1 MCEILVSKIVVCAM
15 PYVLVPVFLRRDVI
29 DLDDC
34 VPEIFVMGAFR
45 GCLFCISVSIMFFC
59 LRCRARPPKGVQ
71 CLPGHTLG
79 TGRKCKPGPRPTPE
93 TRVPQHANF
102 AGGSNPAWTQ
112 KWGDM
117 GARKGS
123 PASPPPNKNSPHA
136 GRPRRHQSDREP
148 RKDKKLPRTAYAVQ
162 LTQETAQLGEDK
174 NCPKTN
180 AAWPQRATAQLGIDQ
195 ENIRR
200 ARTARKVRRAAG
212 NQKLSR
218 DQRGMTPKGDCAA
231 QERPRTK
238 PDGHEWSA
246 KAAAPPENKKITPY
260 GSRGESRSL
269 GPCQKLSPHSGER
282 ITANKGDRAAW
293 GRQKLWPP
301 QYPN

>member
-15 PYVLVPVFLRRDVI
+15 PYVLVPVFLGRDVI

-123 PASPPPNKNSPHA
+123 PASPPPTKIARMRGGQGATRATENLAKTRNCPVRRTQCNQPRRPRSLAKTKIVPRPTRHDPK
-136 GRPRRHQSDREP
+136 GRPRRSGLTGKTSGGRERP
-148 RKDKKLPRTAYAVQ
+148 AKFAAPP
-162 LTQETAQLGEDK
+162 ETK
-174 NCPKTN
+174 NCPGTN
-180 AAWPQRATAQLGIDQ
+180 AAWPQRATARPRSDQ
-195 ENIRR
+195 EQNPTDTNGPQRPPRR
-200 ARTARKVRRAAG
+200 RK
-212 NQKLSR
+212 
-218 DQRGMTPKGDCAA
+218 
-231 QERPRTK
+231 TK
-238 PDGHEWSA
+238 
-246 KAAAPPENKKITPY
+246 
-260 GSRGESRSL
+260 
-269 GPCQKLSPHSGER
+269 
-282 ITANKGDRAAW
+282 
-293 GRQKLWPP
+293 
-301 QYPN
+301 

>member
-15 PYVLVPVFLRRDVI
+15 PYVLVPVFLRWDVI

-123 PASPPPNKNSPHA
+123 PASPPP
-136 GRPRRHQSDREP
+136 QQ
-148 RKDKKLPRTAYAVQ
+148 KLPAC
-162 LTQETAQLGEDK
+162 GEAK
-174 NCPKTN
+174 AP
-180 AAWPQRATAQLGIDQ
+180 P
-195 ENIRR
+195 
-200 ARTARKVRRAAG
+200 
-212 NQKLSR
+212 
-218 DQRGMTPKGDCAA
+218 
-231 QERPRTK
+231 ERPRTSQRQ
-238 PDGHEWSA
+238 EIA
-246 KAAAPPENKKITPY
+246 PY
-260 GSRGESRSL
+260 GVRSATN
-269 GPCQKLSPHSGER
+269 P
-282 ITANKGDRAAW
+282 GDRAAW
-293 GRQKLWPP
+293 GRQKLSQDQRGMTPKGDRAGRDWPGKHP
-301 QYPN
+301 AGANGPKSSPRRRKPKIVPGPTRHDPKGRPRGPGATKNKTRRTRMVRKGRRAAEKQNNYAVRLARRIAQPGALSKIKSL